1 MITPKNWVALSMC
14 SQLLQTQFRSC
25 RINYIKC
32 YEGINEYAPTPTM
45 TSFLSFL
52 PKDQKKKQWFGAER
66 EAVKVMSTSVTIEMW
81 TLHYQT
87 NSLLLRQNEN
97 SANKKFG
104 KIGRGLRFA

>member
-1 MITPKNWVALSMC
+1 
-14 SQLLQTQFRSC
+14 
-25 RINYIKC
+25 
-32 YEGINEYAPTPTM
+32 M

-87 NSLLLRQNEN
+87 NSLVRENEN
-97 SANKKFG
+97 LKPNANKKIGNIGNALLDQICIFG
-104 KIGRGLRFA
+104 AT